1 MNLNQSLTFHCNQKV
16 LLLNSEILPQKNK
29 SYGSNLSQITFC
41 HLEDSGL
48 GQKMNETPKH

>member
-1 MNLNQSLTFHCNQKV
+1 MNKSLTFHCNQKV

-29 SYGSNLSQITFC
+29 SYGSLLSQITFC

-48 GQKMNETPKH
+48 G